1 MDKNKRTLF
10 GLMLSSFI
18 VNLGFGAIMP
28 FLSIYSSLFFYPID
42 LGFIIIREVTQ
53 IGLLTSAMMI
63 SRAFLAPF
71 YGRMSDKEG
80 RKAIIVVG
88 LGLYVILTFGFG
100 LATSFYAL
108 FVVRFVQGI
117 ASALVWPVAES
128 AVVDVSKEEERG
140 RNLGWFMMS
149 MTLGWSLGPFL
160 STVLIWFAKLF
171 VSSQIKAFQFT
182 FFMMGGLSFIG
193 FMIFNIL
200 VIDPKTNKAR
210 MSAKEIWTAVV
221 LVIKTTFNISNLGI
235 PSFLKPSF
243 WKERTVSLRAVFI
256 MAFSNGFGFAM
267 VFPIFSLF
275 FYQFYNLSEEFI
287 GTIFGI
293 VGLIGVVFNPIG
305 GWVSDRTNKKV
316 VVLFTGLISGILM
329 GFAGFQFSIMLIIG
343 LFTARQIVQQ
353 MNMPSFRALQA
364 DLVEPEKRGLEFG
377 NVQMFFNTGSILGPI
392 LGGILYDKFSE
403 QEFTFMGLQ
412 AFGVE
417 YLFLITSSLA
427 IIATIVLIIFV
438 KKRDFV
444 VNKLKENKEEYS
456 FIAKE

>member
-1 MDKNKRTLF
+1 
-10 GLMLSSFI
+10 
-18 VNLGFGAIMP
+18 
-28 FLSIYSSLFFYPID
+28 
-42 LGFIIIREVTQ
+42 
-53 IGLLTSAMMI
+53 
-63 SRAFLAPF
+63 
-71 YGRMSDKEG
+71 
-80 RKAIIVVG
+80 
-88 LGLYVILTFGFG
+88 
-100 LATSFYAL
+100 
-108 FVVRFVQGI
+108 
-117 ASALVWPVAES
+117 
-128 AVVDVSKEEERG
+128 
-140 RNLGWFMMS
+140 
-149 MTLGWSLGPFL
+149 
-160 STVLIWFAKLF
+160 
-171 VSSQIKAFQFT
+171 
-182 FFMMGGLSFIG
+182 MMGGLSFIG